1 MIKENYDFST
11 YTLTGLWADYMRETG
26 SLLTDLG
33 DSNTGQVLEYFLH
46 YMTKKR
52 TQSINELK

>member
-11 YTLTGLWADYMRETG
+11 YALTGLWADYNRETG
-26 SLLTDLG
+26 SHLTQLG
-33 DSNTGQVLEYFLH
+33 DPKTGPVLEYFLH

>member
-1 MIKENYDFST
+1 MTYDFSA

-26 SLLTDLG
+26 SLLTHLG
-33 DSNTGQVLEYFLH
+33 DPKTDQVLEYFLH